1 VAGGQAES
9 GKRLD
14 IETFAA
20 VDFFASQTSQSP
32 RAREIMSATP
42 LTIELTNESAD
53 GPSLSKSI
61 RELLVIAL
69 PMAIS
74 AGSVTMM
81 HLANRLFLTWHKQ
94 DELAAVLPASMWN
107 WTLLSLF
114 VGTAQYVNTFVS
126 QYEGAQRP
134 DRVAA
139 AIWQGIYFAL
149 GAGLLLTVLS
159 PTTTFVFYYF
169 SNDPNVRDLEIQYFL
184 IVCLGSLPVVLS
196 GVLGCFFSGRQF
208 TRITMAVNLTG
219 SLINIVLDY
228 ILIFGFGPIPSY
240 GMAGAA
246 WATVTA
252 EFSILAIYLVV
263 LWNSADAARYGLWK
277 NWHFDRDLFKR
288 LLRYGLPSGFHFLV
302 DVLGF
307 SIFIFLVGWI
317 DKSVLA
323 ATTLAFNLNT
333 LAFLPVVG
341 LGTAVSI
348 LVGNRIG
355 DGKPDEAARI
365 TWLAFGVAAIY
376 MLFFGAIFVGL
387 PDLLLSPYSIEAN
400 AEEFQRIR
408 PMVVKLLWFV
418 AVYSLFDAMAIVFGA
433 GLRGAGDT
441 RFAMLF
447 SFLSGWLLM
456 VVPTWIGVKYWGWG
470 VISAWTACTV
480 YVVFLGLGFATRFQ
494 QGKWRSMRVIE
505 VPPPDIVE
513 TPIREEILPG

>member
-1 VAGGQAES
+1 
-9 GKRLD
+9 
-14 IETFAA
+14 
-20 VDFFASQTSQSP
+20 
-32 RAREIMSATP
+32 MSVTP
-42 LTIELTNESAD
+42 LAAQPIEQSSTQ
-53 GPSLSKSI
+53 PSVGQSL
-61 RELLVIAL
+61 RELITIAL

-81 HLANRLFLTWHKQ
+81 HLANRVFLTWYSE
-94 DELAAVLPASMWN
+94 DALAAILPASMWN

-126 QYEGAQRP
+126 QYEGAKRP

-139 AIWQGIYFAL
+139 AIWQGVYFAL
-149 GAGLLLTVLS
+149 FGGLSLILLSPLTVA
-159 PTTTFVFYYF
+159 VFYYF
-169 SNDPNVRDLEIQYFL
+169 SNDPVVRDLEVQYFL

-208 TRITMAVNLTG
+208 TRITMVVNLSG
-219 SLINIVLDY
+219 SLINIALDSV
-228 ILIFGFGPIPSY
+228 LIFGLGPIPRL

-246 WATVTA
+246 WATVIA
-252 EFSILAIYLVV
+252 ETSILLIYLVL
-263 LWNSADAARYGLWK
+263 LWNSADAKRYGLWT

-288 LLRYGLPSGFHFLV
+288 LLRYGLPSGFHFLI

-307 SIFIFLVGWI
+307 SVFIFLVGWI
-317 DKSVLA
+317 DKQVLA

-355 DGKPDEAARI
+355 DGKPDEAARL
-365 TWLAFGVAAIY
+365 TWLAFGVAGIY
-376 MLFFGAIFVGL
+376 MLTIGAILVGF
-387 PDLLLSPYSIEAN
+387 PDLFLTPYAAEADP
-400 AEEFQRIR
+400 EDFQNIR
-408 PMVVKLLWFV
+408 DLVVKLLWFV

-441 RFAMLF
+441 RFAMIF

-456 VVPTWIGVKYWGWG
+456 VVPTWIGVTYFHWG
-470 VISAWTACTV
+470 VISAWSACTA
-480 YVVFLGLGFATRFQ
+480 YVIFLGLGFAARFQ

-505 VPPPDIVE
+505 VAPPDIADS
-513 TPIREEILPG
+513 PAREDILPM

>member
-1 VAGGQAES
+1 MSSSSTSVPTVES
-9 GKRLD
+9 SGIKIPD
-14 IETFAA
+14 EA
-20 VDFFASQTSQSP
+20 
-32 RAREIMSATP
+32 
-42 LTIELTNESAD
+42 
-53 GPSLSKSI
+53 PSYSRSV
-61 RELLVIAL
+61 RELLTLAI

-74 AGSVTMM
+74 AGSVTLM
-81 HLANRLFLTWHKQ
+81 HLANRLFLTWHSQ
-94 DELAAVLPASMWN
+94 DALAAVLPSAMWN

-139 AIWQGIYFAL
+139 AIWQGIYFAVA
-149 GAGLLLTVLS
+149 AGLSLTLLS
-159 PTTTFVFYYF
+159 PLTAVVFYYF
-169 SNDPNVRDLEIQYFL
+169 SNDPVVRDLEIQYFL
-184 IVCLGSLPVVLS
+184 IVCLGSLPVILS
-196 GVLGCFFSGRQF
+196 SVLGCFFSGRQF
-208 TRITMAVNLTG
+208 TRVTMVVNLTG

-228 ILIFGFGPIPSY
+228 VLIFGWGPIPSY

-252 EFSILAIYLVV
+252 EFSILFIYLAL
-263 LWNSADAARYGLWK
+263 LWTSADAVRYGLWK
-277 NWHFDRDLFKR
+277 NWQLDKELFRR

-317 DKSVLA
+317 DKQVLA

-365 TWLAFGVAAIY
+365 TWVAFGVAAVY
-376 MLFFGAIFVGL
+376 MLIFGAIFVGL
-387 PDLLLSPYSIEAN
+387 PDLLLTPYAVEAN
-400 AEEFQRIR
+400 AAEFQRIR
-408 PMVVKLLWFV
+408 PLVAKLLWFV
-418 AVYSLFDAMAIVFGA
+418 AIYSLFDAMVIVFGA

-447 SFLSGWLLM
+447 SFLSGWLIM
-456 VVPTWIGVKYWGWG
+456 VAPTWIGVTYFNWG
-470 VISAWTACTV
+470 VMSAWTACTI
-480 YVVFLGLGFATRFQ
+480 YVVFLGLGFAARFH

-505 VPPPDIVE
+505 APPPGLSDGSI
-513 TPIREEILPG
+513 